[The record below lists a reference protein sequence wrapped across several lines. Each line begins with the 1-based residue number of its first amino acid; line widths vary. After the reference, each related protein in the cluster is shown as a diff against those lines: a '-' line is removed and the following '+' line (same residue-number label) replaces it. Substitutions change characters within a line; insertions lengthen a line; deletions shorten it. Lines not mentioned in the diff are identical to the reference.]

1 MPTILLIRHAQASF
15 GSADYD
21 VLSERGHEQTAA
33 LVSGLKRRGIW
44 ADRVVCG
51 SLRRQLDT
59 ATPCAASAGVE
70 AELDARWDEYNDRDI
85 LAHHSTVPAG
95 LERRP
100 GDEPLTSR
108 EFQEILN
115 EALRTWIAAG
125 EESPCHEG
133 WPGFLGRTTA
143 ALEEVA
149 ASLDRGET
157 AFVVSSGGVI
167 AALSASLLGLAPE
180 ALIAFNHVSINT
192 GVSKITVGRAGKT
205 LVSINEHAHLEEA
218 GRALISYR

>member
-21 VLSERGHEQTAA
+21 VLSERGQEQVAA
-33 LVSGLKRRGIW
+33 LVAGLKRREIW
-44 ADRVVCG
+44 PERVVCG

-59 ATPCAASAGVE
+59 ALPCARAAGIEVE
-70 AELDARWDEYNDRDI
+70 VDERWDEYDDREI
-85 LAHHSTVPAG
+85 LAHHGAIPAG

-100 GDEPLTSR
+100 GEEPLTSR

-115 EALRTWIAAG
+115 HALRGWIAAG
-125 EESPCHEG
+125 ESSPCREG
-133 WPGFLGRTTA
+133 WPQFA
-143 ALEEVA
+143 ARATGALDQVA
-149 ASLDRGET
+149 ERLDRGQT
-157 AFVVSSGGVI
+157 AVIVSSGGVI

-180 ALIAFNHVSINT
+180 ALVAFNHVSINT
-192 GVSKITVGRAGKT
+192 GISKVAVGRSGMT
-205 LVSINEHAHLEEA
+205 LVSTNEHAHLEEA